1 MRVMQP
7 HVTPVA
13 WTLVV
18 PLKPLVRAK
27 SRLAATAGEPARTR
41 LALAFAQDTVSAALA
56 CTSVRGVAVVTDDQ
70 CAAEELSALG
80 ARIVPDVP
88 AAGLNPAL
96 AHGAAEVRARRPD
109 APLAALNADLP
120 ALRPEELARAL
131 DFAARSPRAFLADTA
146 GTGTTLLSA
155 LPGHALGPLF
165 GPHSR
170 ARHRAS
176 GAEEIVLDG
185 VAGVRQDVDTAADLV
200 AARALGLGPFTARV
214 VRGEITPCEGAGAAP
229 ADCAQ

>member
-1 MRVMQP
+1 MQP

-18 PLKPLVRAK
+18 PLKPLTRAK
-27 SRLAATAGEPARTR
+27 SRLAASAGDEARAR

-56 CTSVRGVAVVTDDQ
+56 CASVRGVAVVTDDRRATQ
-70 CAAEELSALG
+70 ALSALG
-80 ARIVPDVP
+80 ARVLPDVP

-96 AHGAAEVRARRPD
+96 AHGAAEVRADRPGT
-109 APLAALNADLP
+109 ALAALNADLP
-120 ALRPEELARAL
+120 ALRPEELARVL

-176 GAEEIVLDG
+176 GATEIEL
-185 VAGVRQDVDTAADLV
+185 AGVDSVRRDVDTEADLV
-200 AARALGLGPFTARV
+200 TACALGVGPFTARA
-214 VRGEITPCEGAGAAP
+214 RCEDAPCEGAGATP
-229 ADCAQ
+229 AGSGQ